1 MAEGRGEITSRLFRT
16 RAEHEA
22 ADAAYW
28 QALSPEERLN
38 LTWRLSEELWRLR
51 GEFPDEPGIL
61 RTVAR
66 VIRPC

>member
-1 MAEGRGEITSRLFRT
+1 MAEGEREITTRVFRR

-28 QALSPEERLN
+28 RALSPEERVN
-38 LTWRLSEELWRLR
+38 LAWRLSEELWRLR

-66 VIRPC
+66 VIRR